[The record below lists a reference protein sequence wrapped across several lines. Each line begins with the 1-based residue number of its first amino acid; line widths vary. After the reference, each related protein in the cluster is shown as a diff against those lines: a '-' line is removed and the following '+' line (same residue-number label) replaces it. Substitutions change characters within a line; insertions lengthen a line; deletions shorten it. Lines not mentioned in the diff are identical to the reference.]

1 MPTTPIRVWNA
12 LNDAMAN
19 VGAGKAGTEMRVDI
33 TVNGTPESHDVEA
46 RTLLVHYLR
55 DAVGLKGT
63 NIGCDTTSCGACT
76 VFVNGESV
84 KSCTVLA
91 ARPRGPT

>member
-1 MPTTPIRVWNA
+1 M
-12 LNDAMAN
+12 
-19 VGAGKAGTEMRVDI
+19 KVDM

-46 RTLLVHYLR
+46 RTLLVDYLR
-55 DAVGLKGT
+55 DAVGLRGT

-76 VFVNGESV
+76 VLLNGQSV

-91 ARPRGPT
+91 VQAADVVGLEDRGRGQRCLLAQNAPFRAA